1 MPDFRPSIFQANLLA
16 IESLREPADRSHD
29 RQEAIFL
36 SKERGPKERG
46 PKERGRVPDG
56 SFS

>member
-1 MPDFRPSIFQANLLA
+1 MPDFRPSIFQANLLT

-46 PKERGRVPDG
+46 RVPDG